1 MENDFNGT
9 NRTGFSHMPENPEFI
24 EEMRQQIKK
33 NFKYAIISAP
43 VIFIIIIAITATVA
57 LKQGS
62 SVGEILL
69 VASVLLVIFT
79 GIAFG
84 MWISLLKDLGRLKK
98 DAVDGTVIK
107 NKKWHSLSDEK
118 KSNKKKYLIVIR
130 SDEGKKI
137 KIKDKK
143 AMAFH
148 PYVNEGDKVRY
159 HPGYPFPIEIY
170 DKSKCG
176 TNICV
181 FCGAQNTLSDSKC
194 QRCGKP
200 VLM

>member
-62 SVGEILL
+62 SVGEIML
-69 VASVLLVIFT
+69 VAAVLLVIFT

-107 NKKWHSLSDEK
+107 NKKWHSLSDEE
-118 KSNKKKYLIVIR
+118 KSNKKKYLIIIR

-143 AMAFH
+143 PWLFTRMLTKAIRFVII
-148 PYVNEGDKVRY
+148 PD
-159 HPGYPFPIEIY
+159 I
-170 DKSKCG
+170 
-176 TNICV
+176 
-181 FCGAQNTLSDSKC
+181 LS
-194 QRCGKP
+194 R
-200 VLM
+200 